1 MSKQAPTKLIDLGL
15 LQSNLE
21 ASTKNLKAAQRAK
34 LKADAEHE
42 RALEAHERAR
52 VSLNAG
58 INTLKATTS
67 VSNLY
72 AG

>member
-58 INTLKATTS
+58 INTLKVTTS